1 VGVKK
6 KIVIY
11 SLLGLVVLLI
21 SALSWLEYTGRTNI
35 IADYYAPQYVWDLT
49 DGDALSAQDIQQFIK
64 SHNPNVENS
73 TGLKLS
79 HYCRKFKVN
88 PAFALAIAEADSS
101 QGMAGAGRGNKNPG
115 NTKISYQRL
124 DQLGIEHAWFRAS
137 NNFAVFKTWGDGY
150 AAIAITLANYS
161 YYNLRGQIDPI
172 LRTYAG
178 QPNPNYYVTVKGVMS
193 NLLSRID
200 IKVKLKSIYSDRSV
214 KGSTV
219 ILRRDGKKI
228 KTIKADKDGLA
239 VFSNLPRARYRVVVK
254 SSSYRTKEVVINSP
268 QKTTKLTVNLSPK
281 DRNYFS
287 GEVQKL
293 IMDTPDNEGVI
304 IKLSGQDGE
313 LIKKTR
319 TAKDGFYYFGD
330 LLPGRYVVSLEP
342 RASLPTG
349 FYFYQEVD
357 LTKKPQSGINFIY

>member
-1 VGVKK
+1 MGIKK

-11 SLLGLVVLLI
+11 SLLGLI
-21 SALSWLEYTGRTNI
+21 ALVALVFSWLEYTGRTNI

-49 DGDALSAQDIQQFIK
+49 DGDALSAKDIQQFIK
-64 SHNPNVENS
+64 KYNPNIENS
-73 TGLKLS
+73 TGLKFS
-79 HYCRKFKVN
+79 HYCRKFNIN
-88 PAFALAIAEADSS
+88 PAFALGIAEADSS

-124 DQLGIEHAWFRAS
+124 DQLGIKHTWFRAS

-161 YYNLRGQIDPI
+161 YYNLRGQIEPI

-178 QPNPNYYVTVKGVMS
+178 HPNPNYYVTVKGVMS
-193 NLLSRID
+193 ELLSRID
-200 IKVKLKSIYSDRSV
+200 IKVKLKSIYSKRSI

-219 ILRRDGKKI
+219 ILRRGGKKI
-228 KTIKADKDGLA
+228 KTLKADKGGLV
-239 VFSNLPRARYRVVVK
+239 VFHNLPRAQYRLVIK
-254 SSSYRTKEVVINSP
+254 SKDYRTKKVAINSP
-268 QKTTKLTVNLSPK
+268 QKTTELTVDLSPK
-281 DRNYFS
+281 DKNYFS
-287 GEVQKL
+287 GEVQRL
-293 IMDTPDNEGVI
+293 IMDAPDNEGVT

-313 LIKKTR
+313 LVKRTI

-342 RASLPTG
+342 RATLPTG
-349 FYFYQEVD
+349 FYFSQEVD
-357 LTKKPQSGINFIY
+357 LTKKPQSEINFVY